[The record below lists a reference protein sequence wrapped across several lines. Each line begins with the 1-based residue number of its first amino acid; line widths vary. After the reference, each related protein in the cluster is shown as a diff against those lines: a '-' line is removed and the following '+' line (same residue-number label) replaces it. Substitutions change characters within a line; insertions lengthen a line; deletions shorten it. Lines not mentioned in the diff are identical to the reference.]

1 VGNIKPE
8 WPSEWKGSGLNAKNN
23 RLSIEI
29 LEIRNEGFSRSTET
43 AHSHAHRPGASAS
56 RSPARP
62 IARALAPVSG
72 RQRMVTTRGRAGFHY
87 GNVQPYTMRVFIA
100 SSSEQI
106 AVARKVSEALAV
118 DELTAKVW
126 DEETFNFS
134 AGFIESLEEEL
145 ERADFAV
152 VVLTADDHATMRE
165 KQVDLPRDNVIF
177 ELGLF
182 IGRLGRERCFF
193 LIDGTSQTEVA
204 SDLSGVNPVKFY
216 GEGAPSSPGRRTLGE
231 QLERVRKQ
239 MLDQG
244 VRYKP
249 TRGVRADQDALW
261 RFSTRIAGHWWERMR
276 AGEDDKSAISYV
288 KMSVDE
294 VTNTPALRGW
304 SYDLDGEFL
313 AEWHT
318 VVSGVALKQATIYY
332 RWEGGH
338 EKEHAQT
345 YGGGGH
351 IVFDDDELASGS
363 GYYYD
368 TNFADIA
375 EGSHTRVKHFGLYK
389 CDKEDE
395 PVMKRPQSAE
405 AKKLASTR
413 ARTLDGR

>member
-1 VGNIKPE
+1 
-8 WPSEWKGSGLNAKNN
+8 
-23 RLSIEI
+23 
-29 LEIRNEGFSRSTET
+29 
-43 AHSHAHRPGASAS
+43 
-56 RSPARP
+56 
-62 IARALAPVSG
+62 
-72 RQRMVTTRGRAGFHY
+72 
-87 GNVQPYTMRVFIA
+87 MRVFIA

-126 DEETFNFS
+126 DEETFDFS

-193 LIDGTSQTEVA
+193 LIDGSSQTEVA

-249 TRGVRADQDALW
+249 TRGVRADQGALW
-261 RFSTRIAGHWWERMR
+261 RFSTRIAGYWWERMR

-313 AEWHT
+313 AGWKT

-332 RWEGGH
+332 RWEGEH
-338 EKEHAQT
+338 EKEHAQM

-351 IVFDDDELASGS
+351 IEFDDDELSSGS

-395 PVMKRPQSAE
+395 PVMKVPKSGE
-405 AKKLASTR
+405 AKKLASSR